1 MITMERLSDPNM
13 TLSLA
18 YSKSS
23 NVTILLFFLEAI
35 KAASFTKFAKSAPDI
50 PGVPLAI
57 IFESNF
63 GETLIFL
70 I

>member
-1 MITMERLSDPNM
+1 MTIDLFSAPII

-18 YSKSS
+18 LSKSS
-23 NVTILLFFLEAI
+23 SVTILLFFL
-35 KAASFTKFAKSAPDI
+35 AASNAASLTKFAKSAPEK